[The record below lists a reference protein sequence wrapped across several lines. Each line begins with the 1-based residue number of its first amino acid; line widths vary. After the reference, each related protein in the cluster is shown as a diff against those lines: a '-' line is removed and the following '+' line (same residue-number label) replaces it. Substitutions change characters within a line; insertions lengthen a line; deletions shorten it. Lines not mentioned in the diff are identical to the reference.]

1 LLAVGVAKHMEIEI
15 YLDIEQASPE
25 DLPKIK
31 KRVLEWYAEGAEIRY
46 EKNCF
51 GQMVELEK
59 PFSYRV
65 NLGNIDPIEAIRDL
79 HARVYRFGAKAQI
92 YFVPL

>member
-1 LLAVGVAKHMEIEI
+1 MEIEI
-15 YLDIEQASPE
+15 YLDVEQASPE

-31 KRVLEWYAEGAEIRY
+31 KRVLEWYGEGAEIRY

-51 GQMVELEK
+51 GQMLELER

-65 NLGNIDPIEAIRDL
+65 DLGNVDPIEAIRDL
-79 HARVYRFGAKAQI
+79 HARVCRLGAKAYI
-92 YFVPL
+92 YFVPQ